1 MIVTKDNK
9 KIIQYLGIIFIVVL
23 LTYKLPHDS
32 YSIIQYI
39 IPPIRVG
46 DSSVIYLSGL
56 VPLILFIIGIRG
68 LFSLKRFENRS
79 KLLIFIAVLVVVI
92 PLMEWTLDFSRT
104 NYHWIRG
111 DGLKAIDIEE
121 SNITLSGM
129 EDEMEISID
138 LEIKD
143 YSRKENQFKI
153 RVYLPE
159 SLSDYTDKEFYDLES
174 YYYTRGNRSILTIQE
189 DIIIKLDD
197 KRNVT
202 RLFDSNWF
210 WEDVEY
216 ELYNSQ
222 EKIRILQHGL

>member
-1 MIVTKDNK
+1 M
-9 KIIQYLGIIFIVVL
+9 
-23 LTYKLPHDS
+23 
-32 YSIIQYI
+32 
-39 IPPIRVG
+39 
-46 DSSVIYLSGL
+46 
-56 VPLILFIIGIRG
+56 ILFIIGIRG

-143 YSRKENQFKI
+143 YGKKENKFKI

-202 RLFDSNWF
+202 RLFDSKWF

-216 ELYNSQ
+216 ELFNSQ